1 MAGMKGLCVVAL
13 VAAACMASTEA
24 FLSGR
29 ISAQG
34 VSVRSADV
42 CRLPLRVSVR
52 TRGLA
57 RVRAQPGRSMR
68 PCGRVSVPACAQTS
82 AARVL
87 RTTLPCTLP
96 AGCACC
102 GRLPLAPQGPRR
114 SQAAPVM
121 QQDRPN
127 KKKKTDVLEMDGV
140 VTESLPN
147 AMFRVTL
154 DANEAVRSLR
164 ALCGSQ
170 KPACGGGRGC
180 AASSVT

>member
-1 MAGMKGLCVVAL
+1 
-13 VAAACMASTEA
+13 
-24 FLSGR
+24 
-29 ISAQG
+29 
-34 VSVRSADV
+34 
-42 CRLPLRVSVR
+42 
-52 TRGLA
+52 
-57 RVRAQPGRSMR
+57 
-68 PCGRVSVPACAQTS
+68 
-82 AARVL
+82 
-87 RTTLPCTLP
+87 
-96 AGCACC
+96 
-102 GRLPLAPQGPRR
+102 
-114 SQAAPVM
+114 M

-180 AASSVT
+180 VASSVT